1 MTENTANYGSEKK
14 DGGYEFGGPVG
25 IESWLYLYLAKVKDF
40 KKSNLLHFGFSLV
53 ITLRL
58 FRFRSL
64 NDLVSLH
71 PSLLLVLFGSQSRT
85 NADPTVR

>member
-40 KKSNLLHFGFSLV
+40 KKINS
-53 ITLRL
+53 
-58 FRFRSL
+58 
-64 NDLVSLH
+64 
-71 PSLLLVLFGSQSRT
+71 SLLWLLTRNHFALIQVQE
-85 NADPTVR
+85 P